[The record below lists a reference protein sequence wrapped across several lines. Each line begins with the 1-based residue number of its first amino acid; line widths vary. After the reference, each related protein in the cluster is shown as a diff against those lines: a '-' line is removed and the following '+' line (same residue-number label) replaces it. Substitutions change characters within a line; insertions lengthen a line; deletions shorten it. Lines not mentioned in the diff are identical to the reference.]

1 MIYAIRRALT
11 AALVLTTSSTL
22 LIGCSGTS
30 TVDES
35 AATTRMYGQDFS
47 DTQIARLARSQI
59 LREIDPCALI
69 DTAHLPGGSPV
80 GYLGPFGSSISNELS
95 QCTAVFGMLPGQVL
109 PSEISVNLMGSR
121 TEDDPVVVV
130 IDGID
135 VTRPESSS
143 SDSRSCWLQ
152 FPLAL
157 PAAAETTSTKEVRDR
172 ILPQIVEIKVDSV
185 NDACSVAADTIRFIL
200 ELAKAGLPERTADS
214 VMSGLASHS
223 PCEIAEHLP
232 PGIAVRQLKVDATP
246 FECFVST
253 EPPAGSI
260 IDGSFT
266 IRFGA
271 YDLDYPDD
279 TERIVRDGV
288 SMTRKK
294 EAFRCVTVAYGAQV
308 DITVAGVQNVPARTQ
323 RFVPE
328 GALLPYVYV
337 DRLRDRRTNHRNC
350 IRVVRCLIIRCPA
363 RGK

>member
-11 AALVLTTSSTL
+11 AALILTASSTV
-22 LIGCSGTS
+22 LIGCSGSS
-30 TVDES
+30 TMSES

-59 LREIDPCALI
+59 LRDIDPCRLI

-80 GYLGPFGSSISNELS
+80 GYLGPIGSAHINELS
-95 QCTAVFGMLPGQVL
+95 ECTAVFGMLPGQVL
-109 PSEISVNLMGSR
+109 PSEISVDLMGSR
-121 TEDDPVVVV
+121 LEDDPVVVV

-135 VTRPESSS
+135 VTRPQSSS

-152 FPLAL
+152 FPLTL
-157 PAAAETTSTKEVRDR
+157 PAATETTPAKEVRDR
-172 ILPQIVEIKVDSV
+172 ILPQIVEIKVESV

-200 ELAKAGLPERTADS
+200 GLAQTGLPERTADS
-214 VMSGLASHS
+214 LMSGLASHS

-232 PGIAVRQLKVDATP
+232 PGLIVRQLKVDATP
-246 FECFVST
+246 FECIIST
-253 EPPAGSI
+253 EPDIGSI

-271 YDLDYPDD
+271 YDLDFPDD

-288 SMTRKK
+288 SMTRDKQP
-294 EAFRCVTVAYGAQV
+294 FRCVTVAYGAQV
-308 DITVAGVQNVPARTQ
+308 DITVDGVSNVPARTQ
-323 RFVPE
+323 HFVPE

-337 DRLRDRRTNHRNC
+337 DTKDCETAERITVIAFELFD
-350 IRVVRCLIIRCPA
+350 V
-363 RGK
+363 